1 MSARA
6 AAVMKGNRKRGRVA
20 RGAAGNSPASLQK
33 NCPHVKEQPRRS
45 LWRRARRAGRMWVR
59 LFSGVALRP
68 PRSSTVSGAD
78 FPALF
83 PVFAFVGYRDTR
95 AFICALT
102 LWYRR
107 KRLFAASLSCNRIC
121 SEDRA
126 IVCKT
131 LILLTWTVLYLLHM
145 TGYVTGCFFVVTT
158 SRTLRMASDAVSSPI
173 VAKTSRCDARM
184 RRTAHERHA
193 PSGCNCETSAESQP
207 NRRQANPNG
216 EVI

>member
-1 MSARA
+1 MLRRGIGAQPWRAYVMRATRQSDMSARA
-6 AAVMKGNRKRGRVA
+6 AGEVESKRECGA

-45 LWRRARRAGRMWVR
+45 LWRQARRAERMWVR
-59 LFSGVALRP
+59 LFPGVALRP
-68 PRSSTVSGAD
+68 PRSSTVTGAD

-83 PVFAFVGYRDTR
+83 PVFVFVDCRDTR

-107 KRLFAASLSCNRIC
+107 KRLFAARLSCNRIC

-126 IVCKT
+126 ILCKS

-145 TGYVTGCFFVVTT
+145 AGYVTGCFFVVTT
-158 SRTLRMASDAVSSPI
+158 LMTLRMASDAVSFI
-173 VAKTSRCDARM
+173 DCGQNLTLRCENA
-184 RRTAHERHA
+184 AH
-193 PSGCNCETSAESQP
+193 SA
-207 NRRQANPNG
+207 
-216 EVI
+216 